1 MELQD
6 KDPALS
12 YQGLNQRLGL
22 GGYSSVYFDTLHSF
36 IYRYKATQKA
46 TGKQV
51 AIKVC
56 SEENY
61 KYLKHEIELQSQSH
75 HPCIVTLYECFRW
88 KQKLFVFPSFSYLSI
103 DCYGIYEPRVSHGNI
118 IF

>member
-1 MELQD
+1 MALQD
-6 KDPALS
+6 KDPSLT

-22 GGYSSVYFDTLHSF
+22 GGYSSVY
-36 IYRYKATQKA
+36 KATHKI

-61 KYLKHEIELQSQSH
+61 KYLKHEIEMQSLSN
-75 HPCIVTLYECFRW
+75 HPCIVTLFECFKW
-88 KQKLFVFPSFSYLSI
+88 KQRLFVGFPDSNSFI
-103 DCYGIYEPRVSHGNI
+103 DCYGIHEPRFSCIDFVS
-118 IF
+118 